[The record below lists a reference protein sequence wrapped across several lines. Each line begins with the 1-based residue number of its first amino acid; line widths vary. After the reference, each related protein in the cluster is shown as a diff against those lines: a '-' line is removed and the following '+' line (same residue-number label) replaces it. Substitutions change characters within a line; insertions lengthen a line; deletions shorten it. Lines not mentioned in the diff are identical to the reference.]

1 MYINYVNTKIGTDSV
16 PRFSRGNTLP
26 LVQLPFG
33 MVSFCPQTERIKG
46 QENWFFS
53 PSKPYLEGIR
63 LTHQPSPW
71 IGDFGTVLFTPQNG
85 SLASTPEGAWSS
97 YKIEDS
103 VIMPHYLKIKFIRSL
118 CTVELTP
125 TERGAFARFEFERES
140 DNVISI
146 LRVGGSNEYFY
157 ENGIIFGTNDL
168 ISQGEA
174 KSFKMYFALCLDD
187 VVDFVKND
195 TENGALHIGI
205 KGKRANV
212 RLGISYISHEM
223 ALSNLKGE
231 VYGELDEVLSRAKD
245 AWEEKLSR
253 IQIEADD
260 ERMSVFYSCM
270 YRAFL
275 YPHIAYEIENGTPV
289 HYSPYTGEKCEGV
302 RFTDTGFWDTYRTQ
316 FPLFSLIA
324 KDEYALFL
332 EGFLNDYKECGF
344 LPRWLSISE
353 VGCMP
358 STLIDAVIADAVVKE
373 IGSKA
378 LHNELLEAMIKHANT
393 KAPSRRFGREGI
405 EEYLKYGYVPY
416 DKCGESVNLTVD
428 FSYGDF
434 CIATVAKALG
444 KMDIYEEYMKRAK
457 SYTALFDKQT
467 CFLRAKASSGEFRP
481 NFSPYEWGFGYTE
494 SCAWQGTLAP
504 VHDIEGLC
512 ELFGGKDKLLSR
524 LDEIFDA
531 KPIFEVGSYGAEI
544 HEMSEMAQVDFG
556 QCAISNQ
563 PSFAIPYMYAYLGE
577 KEKSEHW
584 VRRICDEL
592 FTRDSFPGDEDNGS
606 MASWY
611 ILSCIGK
618 YSICP
623 SKNEWIELEPI
634 VKYKM

>member
-1 MYINYVNTKIGTDSV
+1 
-16 PRFSRGNTLP
+16 
-26 LVQLPFG
+26 
-33 MVSFCPQTERIKG
+33 
-46 QENWFFS
+46 
-53 PSKPYLEGIR
+53 
-63 LTHQPSPW
+63 
-71 IGDFGTVLFTPQNG
+71 
-85 SLASTPEGAWSS
+85 
-97 YKIEDS
+97 
-103 VIMPHYLKIKFIRSL
+103 
-118 CTVELTP
+118 
-125 TERGAFARFEFERES
+125 
-140 DNVISI
+140 
-146 LRVGGSNEYFY
+146 
-157 ENGIIFGTNDL
+157 
-168 ISQGEA
+168 
-174 KSFKMYFALCLDD
+174 
-187 VVDFVKND
+187 
-195 TENGALHIGI
+195 
-205 KGKRANV
+205 
-212 RLGISYISHEM
+212 
-223 ALSNLKGE
+223 
-231 VYGELDEVLSRAKD
+231 
-245 AWEEKLSR
+245 
-253 IQIEADD
+253 
-260 ERMSVFYSCM
+260 
-270 YRAFL
+270 
-275 YPHIAYEIENGTPV
+275 
-289 HYSPYTGEKCEGV
+289 
-302 RFTDTGFWDTYRTQ
+302 
-316 FPLFSLIA
+316 
-324 KDEYALFL
+324 
-332 EGFLNDYKECGF
+332 
-344 LPRWLSISE
+344 
-353 VGCMP
+353 MP